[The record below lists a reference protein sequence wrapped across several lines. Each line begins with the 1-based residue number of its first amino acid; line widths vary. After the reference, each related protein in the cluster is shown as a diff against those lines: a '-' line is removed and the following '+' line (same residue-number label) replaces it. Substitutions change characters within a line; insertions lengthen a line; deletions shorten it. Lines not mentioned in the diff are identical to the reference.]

1 MGAAQV
7 PSDIFQMYQSN
18 DLALLDPGSNGT
30 IDLRG
35 RSGGVLSITSGTR
48 KLPNNT
54 PKGVKCYVYASTSG
68 TLTNVSGTT
77 VATLGAGHIAE
88 CVATSSTTWVANVKA
103 VGAVNASDSSSIPYT
118 YGGAGAATMT
128 DVQDVNNGL
137 DALFT
142 KVGNVF
148 IPVPLYSLRIMSSMA
163 VGTLVIT
170 DATPDTGGAGLI
182 GSTTTPILAPINGA
196 TTGCQR
202 LQWAASNNTVVGF
215 QVPLP
220 PTLDD
225 ARDITL
231 SARIASGGT
240 TDAVGF
246 TLASYFGETGAA
258 VADTTG
264 TNQTTT
270 YSTVTATIAAAD
282 VVAAS
287 TLTVSLTPVAHTA
300 DTLNLTALWLTVPI
314 TVMGL

>member
-7 PSDIFQMYQSN
+7 PADIYSLYETE
-18 DLALLDPGSNGT
+18 DLLLQDPGSNGT
-30 IDLRG
+30 ISLRG
-35 RSGGVLSITSGTR
+35 RSGGLLVMASGTR
-48 KLPNNT
+48 KLPDNA
-54 PKGVKCYVYASTSG
+54 PPGVKCYVYATTSA
-68 TLTNVSGTT
+68 TITNVAGTT
-77 VATLGAGHIAE
+77 VATLAAGELAQCIATT
-88 CVATSSTTWVANVKA
+88 ATTWKATVSSTLARNSHDPNNIIYAPGV
-103 VGAVNASDSSSIPYT
+103 
-118 YGGAGAATMT
+118 AATMT
-128 DVQDVNNGL
+128 DVTNVNDGL

-264 TNQTTT
+264 TNQTTSYT
-270 YSTVTATIAAAD
+270 TVTATIAAAD